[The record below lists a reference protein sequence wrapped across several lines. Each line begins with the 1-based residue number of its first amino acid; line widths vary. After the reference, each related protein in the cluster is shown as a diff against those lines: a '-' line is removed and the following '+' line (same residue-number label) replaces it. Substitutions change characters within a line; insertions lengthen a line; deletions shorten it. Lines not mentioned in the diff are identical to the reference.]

1 METNATELRQNLAA
15 YLIKVQTGEEVK
27 ITLHGK
33 VIARLVPEE
42 DEAARAKSE
51 LAEIRKTAWVGDI
64 ISPIDVEWAGDAN
77 NL

>member
-1 METNATELRQNLAA
+1 METNATELRQNLAG
-15 YLIKVQTGEEVK
+15 YLVKVQAGEEVK

-42 DEAARAKSE
+42 DETAHAKAE
-51 LAEIRKTAWVGDI
+51 LAEIRKTAWVGDVI
-64 ISPIDVEWAGDAN
+64 GPIDVEWTIDAN